1 MRETDS
7 KVTSDITAGE
17 DVVSVRPPFK
27 LVKERRRRYI
37 RLEISQP
44 IEYSVLKDGSGGFW
58 SRADGPSYRGS
69 ILNISAGGV
78 LMVGETPLDE
88 KTMIVMKM
96 TLQEVEVLDKVIG
109 VVKRVEPD
117 EGEWLI
123 GVEFITRESLV
134 DYLSAPE
141 YEMVCEDIASFDE
154 MLRGILNKYVYYRRV
169 SDQSG

>member
-7 KVTSDITAGE
+7 KVTSDIAAG
-17 DVVSVRPPFK
+17 DDIVSVRPPFRLLK
-27 LVKERRRRYI
+27 DRRRRYI

-44 IEYSVLKDGSGGFW
+44 IEYSVLKDRSGGFW
-58 SRADGPSYRGS
+58 GQGDGPSYRGS

-78 LMVGETPLDE
+78 LMIGDTPLDE
-88 KTMIVMKM
+88 NTMIVMKM
-96 TLQEVEVLDKVIG
+96 TLQDVEILDRVIG
-109 VVKRVEPD
+109 VIKRAEPD

-141 YEMVCEDIASFDE
+141 YEMVREDVASFDE

-169 SDQSG
+169 SNPGN